1 METMKTDEHDRSTDA
16 DRTPRSDAAV
26 LRERLAR
33 LRGPVDADDAL
44 AAVDAV
50 LRERLARL
58 RGEKAPRAKSPPL
71 ITAVEIENFKG
82 IGRPIRIDLRPIT
95 LLFGRNSAGKSSV
108 LHALCYAHDILSHG
122 NVDADQ
128 TDLGGSQ
135 VDLGGFRHFVHA
147 HDRGRE
153 IRLRFELNLEDW
165 TVPARLWE
173 KIQNEPIAPEL
184 AEEYGEWLE
193 THDPATSVRSG
204 WVQLS
209 VARAR
214 PGAWTWRREE
224 PVLASYEIGVNDS
237 LAGRI
242 VRTEAGVNLEFNW
255 AHPLFDPLRRLPSSE
270 SRPEPSGATSLVRET
285 PDRNTARPALRRV
298 GVSGPSPLPDWHEPL
313 DFDFAD
319 LATDPEL
326 GIESPTSANLPRFG
340 ALVSGVFIGIGNT
353 LRNELARLRYIGPVR
368 NLRPHTEVE
377 PGGSRD
383 GGSWS
388 DGSAAWNLLKRHDL
402 GPRARGD
409 LLDDVNEW
417 LMRADRLD
425 TGYALLRKSTV
436 ELPEDATVGV
446 IQIRAFAGIPA
457 EFRNGDGD
465 VDMDHWARKQ
475 AEKIADLS
483 GCDPDDVEARIK
495 DSQRDKNGLDQ
506 SDVIEDIVETNREIY
521 KMLAEDFVAAVAR
534 IEKGSPEVKA
544 LVQAIATAPL
554 RTTLQLVTAGTKKL
568 QVRTSDVG
576 VGVSQVLPVVAAA
589 LDPQRPGITA
599 IEQPELHLH
608 PRMQVE
614 LGDLFAQSV
623 DQGGVFLLENHSEHL
638 MLRLLRRIEETH
650 GGELP
655 EGKPALKPDQ
665 VSVIYLDRVDGE
677 VTATRLRIG
686 EEGEFID
693 RWPHGFFDERAK
705 ELF

>member
-1 METMKTDEHDRSTDA
+1 MKTMKTDEHDHSTDA
-16 DRTPRSDAAV
+16 DRTPRSEAAV

-33 LRGPVDADDAL
+33 LRG
-44 AAVDAV
+44 
-50 LRERLARL
+50 E
-58 RGEKAPRAKSPPL
+58 GEKAPRAKSPL
-71 ITAVEIENFKG
+71 VTAVEIENFKG
-82 IGRPIRIDLRPIT
+82 IGRPVRIDLRPIT

-122 NVDADQ
+122 NVDAGQ

-147 HDRGRE
+147 HDRERE

-173 KIQNEPIAPEL
+173 KIKNEPIEPEF
-184 AEEYGEWLE
+184 AEEYGEWLK

-204 WVQLS
+204 WVQLT
-209 VARAR
+209 VAWSQR
-214 PGAWTWRREE
+214 WRGE
-224 PVLASYEIGVNDS
+224 PVLRSYEVGVNDS

-255 AHPLFDPLRRLPSSE
+255 AHPLFDPLRRHPFNE
-270 SRPEPSGATSLVRET
+270 IRPEPSGTARIVRET
-285 PDRNTARPALRRV
+285 PDRNTAGPALRHV
-298 GVSGPSPLPDWHEPL
+298 GVSGPSPLPGWDEPL
-313 DFDFAD
+313 GFDFAD

-326 GIESPTSANLPRFG
+326 GIASPTSANLLRFR

-388 DGSAAWNLLKRHDL
+388 DGSAAWNLLKRRDP

-425 TGYALLRKSTV
+425 TGYALLHKSTV
-436 ELPEDATVGV
+436 ELPEDTTVGV
-446 IQIRAFAGIPA
+446 IQIRAFARIPA

-506 SDVIEDIVETNREIY
+506 SDVIEDIVETNRETY
-521 KMLAEDFVAAVAR
+521 KMLAEDFVAPVAR

-544 LVQAIATAPL
+544 LVQAIAAAPL
-554 RTTLQLVTAGTKKL
+554 RTTLQLVTAGSKKL
-568 QVRTSDVG
+568 QVRTSDIG

-638 MLRLLRRIEETH
+638 MLRLLRRIEQTH

-655 EGKPALKPDQ
+655 EGKPALKPEQ
-665 VSVIYLDRVDGE
+665 VSVVYLDRVDGE
-677 VTATRLRIG
+677 VTATRLRIDEG
-686 EEGEFID
+686 GEFID
-693 RWPHGFFDERAK
+693 RWPHGFFDERAD